1 MDFKLTEEQ
10 KALKKEFDDFFEYH
24 MKNSAP
30 EGLGSGL
37 ESNNTPE
44 GNKFHRFM
52 MKEIAKKGWNI
63 MAWPKEY
70 GGREAPII
78 EQVLFAESQSYHG
91 APGIDGFG
99 VRMFAPTIILYA
111 TEEQKKRILP
121 PIAKGELQYSQGW
134 SEPNA
139 GSDLA
144 SLTTMAIREGDHYVI
159 NGQKTWTTGGHHAD
173 YMFLLARTD
182 PESRRSR
189 GLSVFN
195 IDLTLPG
202 ITRRPILYMNGAH
215 ITNDVF
221 FDNVKVPV
229 EERIG
234 EEGQG
239 WTYTRSTMN
248 FERSNAGTYAGL
260 KRSVEGLIQ
269 YLKDNQRDGK
279 PLAEHAS
286 VRKKLADLYMDIEV
300 GRALAYKIAWL
311 QEVGKMQYSPSAASE
326 SKVFSSELRQRFCQ
340 VGSEMMGLFGMVEE
354 SPWAPLNGS
363 MPEGYQTSIGSTICA
378 GSNEIQRNIIAW
390 VGCDLPRFKL
400 Q

>member
-10 KALKKEFDDFFEYH
+10 KALKKEFDDFFKYH
-24 MKNSAP
+24 MEHNKP
-30 EGLGSGL
+30 EGLGTGL
-37 ESNNTPE
+37 EASNTPE

-52 MKEIAKKGWNI
+52 MKEIAEKKWNI
-63 MAWPKEY
+63 MAWPKEN

-78 EQVLFAESQSYHG
+78 EQVLFSESQAYHG

-121 PIAKGELQYSQGW
+121 PIANAEVQYSQGW

-182 PESRRSR
+182 PESKRSK

-202 ITRRPILYMNGAH
+202 ITRRPIIYMNGSH
-215 ITNDVF
+215 IVNDVF

-234 EEGQG
+234 VEGDG
-239 WTYTRSTMN
+239 WTYTRATMN
-248 FERSNAGTYAGL
+248 FERSNAGAYAAM
-260 KRSVEGLIQ
+260 KRQVEELIE
-269 YLKDNQRDGK
+269 YLKEKERDGK

-311 QEVGKMQYSPSAASE
+311 QEVGKMQYSPAAASE
-326 SKVFSSELRQRFCQ
+326 SKVFSSELRQRLSQ

-363 MPEGYQTSIGSTICA
+363 MPEGYQTTIGSTICA

-390 VGCDLPRFKL
+390 VGCGLPRFKL
-400 Q
+400 K